1 MPGPD
6 ATRGIALTGPVS
18 REYEAVLTP
27 EALSFVAH
35 LARCYTPRVQV
46 RAAAP
51 FSHGFAWT
59 MQLSFGG
66 VCMLTACP

>member
-6 ATRGIALTGPVS
+6 ATRGISLTGPVS

-46 RAAAP
+46 TAASCKGP
-51 FSHGFAWT
+51 WT
-59 MQLSFGG
+59 LLLIMCRKG
-66 VCMLTACP
+66 VHTVVAFC